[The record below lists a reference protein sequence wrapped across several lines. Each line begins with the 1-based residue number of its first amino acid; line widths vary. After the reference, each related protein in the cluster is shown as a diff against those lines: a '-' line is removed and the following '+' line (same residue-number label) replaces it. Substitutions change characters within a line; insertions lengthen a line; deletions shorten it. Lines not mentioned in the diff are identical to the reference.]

1 MLVQKSTAHQ
11 IDLLNKPP
19 LNLPTRYLTHQAF
32 AAYLLMDDR
41 KQSSIY
47 RHIKNLQRIL
57 DHAPN
62 LTEIEIDEYFIQLK
76 EQGLKNTYLNSLICT
91 IRQYAKFKQI
101 PELQHFR
108 FRKKEIFQKA
118 TLSDEEIQAF
128 LELPPKKVRRIHSIT
143 GKEYFCPANPKLY
156 DTWTTFF
163 SIMAFTGMRPGE
175 VTHLKV
181 GDVDWGRGVFVIR
194 DSKTNQPGISPIPP
208 NIKERIERHIKSLPI
223 NQEYLFL
230 STYGR
235 QTKRWNGEPKVF
247 CNVDWHY
254 NFHTRIKRLEIR
266 RPNLTPYS
274 LRHSF
279 ATRLLESD
287 VSLFHVK
294 KLMRH
299 NDLKSTLVYEHL
311 TTKDLIRAVKKLP
324 MVRFGSDPKL
334 IFQDVVETIKA
345 FELEDDPRFTFSI
358 QESNESVEIKIKLKV

>member
-1 MLVQKSTAHQ
+1 MNISNSYTEVQ
-11 IDLLNKPP
+11 LLNRQPIR
-19 LNLPTRYLTHQAF
+19 LQSRYSDHKAF

-57 DHAPN
+57 DHAPSF
-62 LTEIEIDEYFIQLK
+62 TEEEIEDYFVQLK
-76 EQGLKNTYLNSLICT
+76 ERGLKNTYLNSLICT

-101 PELQHFR
+101 PQLQHFR
-108 FRKKEIFQKA
+108 FRKKEIAQKA
-118 TLSDEEIQAF
+118 TLSDEEIEGF
-128 LELPPKKVRRIHSIT
+128 LTLKPANVRKVHSIT

-156 DTWTTFF
+156 DVWTTFF

-175 VTHLKV
+175 VAYLKV

-194 DSKTNQPGISPIPP
+194 DSKTNQPGIAPIPP

-230 STYGR
+230 STYGH
-235 QTKRWNGEPKVF
+235 QTKRWNGSSKVF

-254 NFHTRIKRLEIR
+254 NFHTRVKRLGIN
-266 RPNLTPYS
+266 RPGLTPYS

-279 ATRLLESD
+279 ATRLLEEN

-299 NDLKSTLVYEHL
+299 SDLKSTLVYEHL
-311 TTKDLIRAVKKLP
+311 TTKDLIQAVKKLP
-324 MVRFGSDPKL
+324 MVRFGSDPTL
-334 IFQDVVETIKA
+334 ILQDIATMVKG
-345 FELEDDPRFTFSI
+345 FELENDHRFKFSI
-358 QESNESVEIKIKLKV
+358 TEDGKSLDIKISLK